1 MLWRLIQCAIL
12 LCGIIDSIVIAGDN
26 STCPNDSQPPVWF
39 QNFLEVYKEQ
49 REEDRKTNERNREED
64 RKMYERNRKEDR
76 FSFQEGLKNIYNLI
90 KLRHHD
96 RQSEVALSLES
107 ASFYMVGSDFA
118 KPSDQIATGHYIFYR
133 EKFFTLTVK
142 HAGPVK
148 KVHWTCDNVDVQIL
162 FPCPTSHAI
171 NATIIVPLRMG
182 DEASAFG
189 YIFDEPSIIPRFWKG
204 TLAGKLG
211 ESRRHEE
218 SKTTFFA
225 EEYLFHG
232 AAELLG
238 MSGGPTANGYGYTGL
253 VHGNYKY
260 ASELISL
267 ACVIP
272 FSVISSECIDTM
284 FKNASFYAQFKGTK
298 ECPYVKIINIPQF

>member
-64 RKMYERNRKEDR
+64 RKMYERNREEDRKMYERNRKEDR

-118 KPSDQIATGHYIFYR
+118 KPSDQIATGH
-133 EKFFTLTVK
+133 
-142 HAGPVK
+142 
-148 KVHWTCDNVDVQIL
+148 
-162 FPCPTSHAI
+162 
-171 NATIIVPLRMG
+171 
-182 DEASAFG
+182 
-189 YIFDEPSIIPRFWKG
+189 
-204 TLAGKLG
+204 
-211 ESRRHEE
+211 
-218 SKTTFFA
+218 
-225 EEYLFHG
+225 
-232 AAELLG
+232 
-238 MSGGPTANGYGYTGL
+238 
-253 VHGNYKY
+253 
-260 ASELISL
+260 
-267 ACVIP
+267 
-272 FSVISSECIDTM
+272 
-284 FKNASFYAQFKGTK
+284 
-298 ECPYVKIINIPQF
+298 